1 MPQMKGFLS
10 TLFTSADQMS
20 GLGLLSA
27 LAATFLGSGPSTGG
41 YPQSSGLSLAANST
55 MTPTSRPMMPG
66 AHMPH
71 FQPMALAKP
80 PATRGAAKPPRL
92 CAMFHMPQYV
102 PRSLDANQ
110 VVRMR
115 AQQGPP
121 TPCSVPLSAQKKQN
135 HASEVP
141 KPNAM
146 LTAAVSMR
154 PPASSSVGENLA
166 PTTPLMNLLMPYA
179 MGKMEVMAPI
189 CVMSMPS
196 VGSATM
202 TGAVYVRLLRVR

>member
-10 TLFTSADQMS
+10 TLLTSALQMS
-20 GLGLLSA
+20 TSSFFFSSPLGLLD
-27 LAATFLGSGPSTGG
+27 TGSTGG
-41 YPQSSGLSLAANST
+41 NPISSGLSLHASST
-55 MTPTSRPMMPG
+55 MTPTTRPMMPG
-66 AHMPH
+66 ANMPH

-80 PATRGAAKPPRL
+80 PATRGAANPPRL

-102 PRSLDANQ
+102 PRSLPANH

-121 TPCSVPLSAQKKQN
+121 TPCSVPLRPQKKTNQP
-135 HASEVP
+135 SEEP
-141 KPNAM
+141 KPNAILM
-146 LTAAVSMR
+146 IAVDMR
-154 PPASSSVGENLA
+154 PPASSTVGENFA

-179 MGKMEVMAPI
+179 IGKMEVMAPI
-189 CVMSMPS
+189 CVMSMPR